1 MTFSDDTFSDD
12 DQQPSID
19 PLVVERLNEIASRLR
34 DAVSSLDDVMFDV
47 LREASRRREGRPA
60 LDKTLSQAR
69 RAIDKAVHL
78 LDLD

>member
-1 MTFSDDTFSDD
+1 MSISDDSFSDDE
-12 DQQPSID
+12 QQPSID
-19 PLVVERLNEIASRLR
+19 PLVVERLNDIASRLR

-47 LREASRRREGRPA
+47 LREASRKREGRPA

>member
-1 MTFSDDTFSDD
+1 MNFPDDSSDD

-19 PLVVERLNEIASRLR
+19 PLVVERLNDIASRLR

-78 LDLD
+78 LNLD

>member
-1 MTFSDDTFSDD
+1 MNFPDD

-47 LREASRRREGRPA
+47 LREASRKREGRPA

>member
-1 MTFSDDTFSDD
+1 MNFPDDSFSDD

-47 LREASRRREGRPA
+47 LREASRKREGRPA
-60 LDKTLSQAR
+60 IDKTLSQAR

>member
-1 MTFSDDTFSDD
+1 MTFSEDEET
-12 DQQPSID
+12 QAID
-19 PLVVERLNEIASRLR
+19 PRVLERLNDIATRLR

-47 LREASRRREGRPA
+47 LREASRKREGRPA

-78 LDLD
+78 LDID

>member
-1 MTFSDDTFSDD
+1 MNFPDDSFSDD
-12 DQQPSID
+12 DQQASID

-47 LREASRRREGRPA
+47 LREASRKREGRPA
-60 LDKTLSQAR
+60 IDKTLSQAR

>member
-1 MTFSDDTFSDD
+1 MTFSDD

-19 PLVVERLNEIASRLR
+19 PLVIQRLNGIVSQLR

-47 LREASRRREGRPA
+47 LREASRKREGRPVI
-60 LDKTLSQAR
+60 DKTLSQAR

>member
-1 MTFSDDTFSDD
+1 MSISDDSFSDDE
-12 DQQPSID
+12 QQPSID
-19 PLVVERLNEIASRLR
+19 PLVVERLNDITSRLR

-47 LREASRRREGRPA
+47 LREASRKREGRPA

-78 LDLD
+78 LDID

>member
-1 MTFSDDTFSDD
+1 MNFPDDSFSDD

-19 PLVVERLNEIASRLR
+19 PLVVERLNDIASRLR

-78 LDLD
+78 LNLD

>member
-47 LREASRRREGRPA
+47 LREASRKREGRPA
-60 LDKTLSQAR
+60 IDKTLSQAR

>member
-1 MTFSDDTFSDD
+1 MTFSDDSFSDE

-19 PLVVERLNEIASRLR
+19 PLVIQRLNGIVSQLR